1 MPWSPR
7 EMMRRVGQPT
17 RLILFL
23 SLVVTAAGIALTM
36 MVTSADGNTPEAG
49 SDGGVHSGASQPSAA
64 TNTSPR
70 SDTSGSS
77 DGAAH
82 TSDESVSTAVDEAC
96 RQFQSGATVAD
107 FAVWFETN
115 WDGADIEAAFREVIE
130 DAVTRVCPQVVPSD

>member
-1 MPWSPR
+1 MPLSPK

-23 SLVVTAAGIALTM
+23 SLVVATAAIALAV
-36 MVTSADGNTPEAG
+36 MVTSGDGNIPEAG
-49 SDGGVHSGASQPSAA
+49 SDGGATAGAGQVSNA
-64 TNTSPR
+64 TGTSPN

-77 DGAAH
+77 GDPAP
-82 TSDESVSTAVDEAC
+82 TSDESVSAAVDEAC
-96 RQFQSGATVAD
+96 RQFESGATVAD

-115 WDGADIEAAFREVIE
+115 WEGANIEAAFREVIE